1 MRPFAFSFDVS
12 MAFLAINSTGL
23 IDSSVESRI
32 GIANRGATL
41 TLRHSISCVVQSDI
55 PHYTCS
61 PTFVNYIVCPSHVN
75 VRTHGPTSASQLPY
89 GVNYKS
95 LLCRDVRPSAR
106 RARRSCLYRC
116 RWVVTPNWH
125 FISSRR

>member
-41 TLRHSISCVVQSDI
+41 TVRQSISCVVQSDI
-55 PHYTCS
+55 PHYTCNLHLS
-61 PTFVNYIVCPSHVN
+61 ITSS
-75 VRTHGPTSASQLPY
+75 VRRTS
-89 GVNYKS
+89 
-95 LLCRDVRPSAR
+95 
-106 RARRSCLYRC
+106 
-116 RWVVTPNWH
+116 T
-125 FISSRR
+125 